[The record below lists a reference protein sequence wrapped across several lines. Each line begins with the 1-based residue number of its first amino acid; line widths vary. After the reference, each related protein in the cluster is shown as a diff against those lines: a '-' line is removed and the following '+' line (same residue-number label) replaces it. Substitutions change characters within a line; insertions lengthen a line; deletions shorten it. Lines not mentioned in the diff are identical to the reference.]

1 MSSKNWTVS
10 LLSVTLFIIVLF
22 GMVQFYLDPL
32 LQYGNERGPLTFR
45 TYSEIYSNPGIAKN
59 YDYNAVLLGS
69 SMVEN
74 TDINE
79 LNGIFDCKTIKV
91 TYAGGSSYNHKKILD
106 TCYNSGHKIEK
117 VFWALDEYA
126 LRTDKETPRWPLP
139 EYLYDDNK
147 INDVSY
153 LLNLDIFYYY
163 SLIDSVETLKH
174 NERKMM
180 CEGVMI
186 GDDSLYGK
194 KQALASIEYPIEQ
207 TNTKGEKLFY
217 SNLLDNL
224 EYNILPFVENHPET
238 DFEFFLVPYSIL
250 YWYQQKSNGT
260 LEAEI
265 FDARIAIGELLNYD
279 NVQVHFFQNEKDIIT
294 NLDNF
299 KDYTHFKPEINSWML
314 EEMKKESHLLTKE
327 TYNKVLDDF
336 SEYLKTFDYNSFYTK
351 QMNNLD

>member
-1 MSSKNWTVS
+1 MIGSEYLSSKNWTVS

-174 NERKMM
+174 NER
-180 CEGVMI
+180 
-186 GDDSLYGK
+186 
-194 KQALASIEYPIEQ
+194 
-207 TNTKGEKLFY
+207 
-217 SNLLDNL
+217 
-224 EYNILPFVENHPET
+224 PET

-299 KDYTHFKPEINSWML
+299 KDYTHFKPEINSWMS
-314 EEMKKESHLLTKE
+314 KETKIGSHILTKK
-327 TYNKVLDDF
+327 TYNKVLNDF
-336 SEYLKTFDYNSFYTK
+336 SEYLNTFDYNSFYIS
-351 QMNNLD
+351 QMNN